1 MTDAAFSVDALQTNQ
16 SGQLTPEQR
25 DHWRA
30 RSGGGRRSEVSI
42 ALAVAVIGLVVAFAP
57 GPAKDSTIKPII
69 GIVCLVIAVGLIVRS
84 LTGADPITRDVR
96 AGRVESIEGAIT
108 KHVVMASE
116 SGDNSYYVHVANE
129 TDGDQRYRTSHA
141 LYEAAPDAGFVR
153 VFYLPRSRRAVN
165 FERLHS
171 AAPSEV
177 TPGSAVEAAR
187 EFLAAGGTRD
197 PVQTAEAR
205 AHAADMVDQ
214 IKQDTFAVPDE
225 LPPDSRP
232 LGEALLGS
240 WTNAFATV
248 TFSEGGT
255 VRATLP
261 GGRQQSGRWSV
272 DAGGHL
278 VAEVLGSTQSV
289 DAQVSGDEL
298 VVSWEG
304 QPVRFR
310 RVRG

>member
-1 MTDAAFSVDALQTNQ
+1 MTDAAFSADALEANQ
-16 SGQLTPEQR
+16 GGQLTPEQR

-42 ALAVAVIGLVVAFAP
+42 ALVIAVIGLVVTFAP

-69 GIVCLVIAVGLIVRS
+69 GIVCLVIAVALVVRS

-96 AGRVESIEGAIT
+96 AGRVDSIEGAIT

-116 SGDNSYYVHVANE
+116 SGQDSYYVHVAND
-129 TDGDQRYRTSHA
+129 TDGDQRYRASHA

-153 VFYLPRSRRAVN
+153 VFYLPRSRRAIN
-165 FERLHS
+165 FERLQS
-171 AAPSEV
+171 AVPSAV
-177 TPGSAVEAAR
+177 TPETGLDAAR
-187 EFLAAGGTRD
+187 EFLAAGGSHDT
-197 PVQTAEAR
+197 VQIAEAR

-214 IKQDTFAVPDE
+214 IKRDTFAVPNE

-248 TFSEGGT
+248 TFSDGGT
-255 VRATLP
+255 VNATLP

-289 DAQVSGDEL
+289 DVQVSGDEL

-310 RVRG
+310 RVKG